1 MSIIDKL
8 KELVG
13 KNPDRVKGG
22 IDKAGDMFDQR
33 TGGKYA
39 DHVDKGQ
46 QKAKDYLDR
55 PNQQP

>member
-13 KNPDRVKGG
+13 KNPDQAKGG
-22 IDKAGDMFDQR
+22 VDKAGDAFDQR

-39 DHVDKGQ
+39 DKVDEGQ
-46 QKAKDYLDR
+46 QKAKDYIDKSK
-55 PNQQP
+55 PE